1 MKHSPPLAGLVL
13 IASAIALAT
22 VSATVLEQQPRSLPR
37 DAGPAPLAAPSAA
50 APAPQYD
57 YARLRQ
63 KITYGRATLADARRS
78 LTDPDPV
85 SLANTLHALY
95 TMRQHRGVIHLLD
108 GMWAVDE
115 GKFPELAWE
124 HIARPPARIA
134 LASTLNR
141 IRIVRTETY
150 INYVRAHKDDEHEFN
165 RAQVAVALGFN
176 GHLDDLP
183 YLEAMSDGDN
193 HYVAQS
199 AITGLSLFGGKRA
212 RNILIK
218 LADKYRG
225 TSRGDLMTEMLRH
238 AYRWPPPKPVPAAKE
253 NGRGNT

>member
-1 MKHSPPLAGLVL
+1 MKHSPPSAGLAL
-13 IASAIALAT
+13 IAGAVALVSILASA
-22 VSATVLEQQPRSLPR
+22 LEQAPPPRGGDVAP
-37 DAGPAPLAAPSAA
+37 AVAPQAPAPAA
-50 APAPQYD
+50 APGPQYD
-57 YARLRQ
+57 YTRLRQ
-63 KITYGRATLADARRS
+63 KITYGRAMLADARRA

-85 SLANTLHALY
+85 SLSNTIHALY

-108 GMWAVDE
+108 GMWAIDE
-115 GKFPELAWE
+115 AKFPELAWQQ
-124 HIARPPARIA
+124 IARPPARIA

-150 INYVRAHKDDEHEFN
+150 INYVRAHKDDAHEFN

-176 GHLDDLP
+176 AHLDDLS

-199 AITGLSLFGGKRA
+199 AITGLSLFGGKQA

-225 TSRGDLMTEMLRH
+225 TSRGDLMTEMLRQ
-238 AYRWPPPKPVPAAKE
+238 AYRWPPPKPVPPATE
-253 NGRGNT
+253 NGPR